1 MLLTGCNVAF
11 LLLLQFG
18 LQILL
23 QFSSVRCF
31 GMLGSSITEELSS
44 LDHGKGKDKV
54 EGKDKRHKG
63 VRKVR
68 KIRKDKADQ
77 DKGKGERENSDKD
90 KGRGENSDND
100 KGKSNTM
107 TWNDVYALHVQ

>member
-1 MLLTGCNVAF
+1 MLLTSCDVTF
-11 LLLLQFG
+11 LLRLQFG

-23 QFSSVRCF
+23 QFSSVSCF
-31 GMLGSSITEELSS
+31 GMPGSSITEELSS
-44 LDHGKGKDKV
+44 LDHDKGKDKV
-54 EGKDKRHKG
+54 EGKDERHKG

-68 KIRKDKADQ
+68 KMRKDRADQ

>member
-1 MLLTGCNVAF
+1 
-11 LLLLQFG
+11 
-18 LQILL
+18 
-23 QFSSVRCF
+23 
-31 GMLGSSITEELSS
+31 MLGSSITEELSG

-54 EGKDKRHKG
+54 EGKDKRRKG

-77 DKGKGERENSDKD
+77 DKGKGGRENSDKD
-90 KGRGENSDND
+90 KGMGKNSDDD